1 MENIKRFTVTKKVF
15 LYFYSKTPKNIY
27 NYLYIKNF
35 LSPNKFSVVYTEV
48 NLKDN
53 SPLFSLGR
61 ILTNSFYKLFFKD
74 NISKILKGEITDL
87 SSLFLLDNKP
97 LSYSELWSDQ
107 VMNYWLD
114 KLSENIIQYD
124 DIDNTKIFFIEL
136 PLIDT
141 KKLNYLLQKNN
152 CKYSF
157 EYFTNK
163 TIIKENL
170 DTESLNILSKL
181 NLEQITNHIK
191 STTKFLNSNKGDLF
205 IILACKVSGPE
216 EKGFFHF
223 PSLFKGLYRRNTEDW
238 RYLLV
243 SKNQFPDNEM
253 LNRAKCIIIPGS
265 DLSVHDDIEFLR
277 TTEKYFANLIKD
289 IEEKGKYPN
298 LKILGICFGLQ
309 IIMNGLGAKLNKSEW
324 DEKSRYGPEIINLKD
339 DFWNLNFVKKSG
351 LQKRKYLVIAEAHS
365 EQIIKYPPKDKN
377 YFKTIGSSDACE
389 CEVVIDKNEKIFML
403 QGHPEYSPGLTVSS
417 SLDMIMEF
425 EGYKEE
431 DINEE
436 SMKKFEEEYM
446 NKEEN
451 KNSNFNEWRA
461 ICDSFMRN

>member
-1 MENIKRFTVTKKVF
+1 
-15 LYFYSKTPKNIY
+15 
-27 NYLYIKNF
+27 
-35 LSPNKFSVVYTEV
+35 
-48 NLKDN
+48 
-53 SPLFSLGR
+53 
-61 ILTNSFYKLFFKD
+61 
-74 NISKILKGEITDL
+74 
-87 SSLFLLDNKP
+87 
-97 LSYSELWSDQ
+97 
-107 VMNYWLD
+107 
-114 KLSENIIQYD
+114 
-124 DIDNTKIFFIEL
+124 
-136 PLIDT
+136 
-141 KKLNYLLQKNN
+141 
-152 CKYSF
+152 
-157 EYFTNK
+157 
-163 TIIKENL
+163 
-170 DTESLNILSKL
+170 
-181 NLEQITNHIK
+181 
-191 STTKFLNSNKGDLF
+191 
-205 IILACKVSGPE
+205 
-216 EKGFFHF
+216 
-223 PSLFKGLYRRNTEDW
+223 
-238 RYLLV
+238 
-243 SKNQFPDNEM
+243 M

-277 TTEKYFANLIKD
+277 KTEKYFANLIKD

-351 LQKRKYLVIAEAHS
+351 VQKRKYLVIAEAHS